1 MKIIR
6 SIKKLKTT
14 ILNIKKLGFVPTMGG
29 LHNGHL
35 SLIQKC
41 NKKCSKTLVSIYINP
56 YQFNSNKDF
65 SKYPRNL
72 SKDLKILKN
81 KMLILSLF
89 RKHQKFIKKKETKKI
104 LINSKK
110 KILCGKFR
118 KGHFEGVIDVID
130 RLLIIINPNY
140 MFLGE
145 KDFQQLFLI
154 KKYVKKKFKIIVI
167 SCKTIRDKNFVAL
180 SSRNFLLSKKNL
192 IIAGK
197 IARKLNL
204 LKNKIKKNYKIKKNI
219 NFIKKYLTNSYSIK
233 LDYLE
238 LRDEKNLSKT
248 IKNNKFRLF
257 IAYHINNVRLIDNY

>member
-1 MKIIR
+1 
-6 SIKKLKTT
+6 
-14 ILNIKKLGFVPTMGG
+14 
-29 LHNGHL
+29 
-35 SLIQKC
+35 
-41 NKKCSKTLVSIYINP
+41 
-56 YQFNSNKDF
+56 
-65 SKYPRNL
+65 
-72 SKDLKILKN
+72 
-81 KMLILSLF
+81 
-89 RKHQKFIKKKETKKI
+89 
-104 LINSKK
+104 
-110 KILCGKFR
+110 
-118 KGHFEGVIDVID
+118 
-130 RLLIIINPNY
+130 